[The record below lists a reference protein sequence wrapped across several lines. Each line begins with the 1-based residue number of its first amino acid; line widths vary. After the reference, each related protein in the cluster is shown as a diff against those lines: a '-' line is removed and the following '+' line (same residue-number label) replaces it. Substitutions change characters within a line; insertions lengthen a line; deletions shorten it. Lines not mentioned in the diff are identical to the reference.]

1 MFNVLI
7 AGLLLSAVGTTSATK
22 SLTTA
27 VVGTSQASAEGKPED
42 KPIVGRLARVNSGDA
57 ARDKDMNG
65 RLHFCVFDNGTSD
78 SIYVGTQYGM
88 WSHGQFDLTV
98 DGKAVFT
105 GQVDNLL
112 YGGIVIQMG
121 DVLTEKKSIP
131 TSVSITKVTGIFK

>member
-1 MFNVLI
+1 MFTVLI

-42 KPIVGRLARVNSGDA
+42 KPIVGRLARVNTGNAD
-57 ARDKDMNG
+57 RDKNMNG

-88 WSHGQFDLTV
+88 WSTGQFDLAMN
-98 DGKAVFT
+98 GKKIFT

-121 DVLTEKKSIP
+121 DVLTEKPGSP
-131 TSVSITKVTGIFK
+131 SNVSITRVTGMFK